1 MELENIILSKV
12 SQAQK
17 TKNGMFSSYGDFR
30 SRANTAMLL
39 DLGHTLRGE
48 HIREVWG

>member
-12 SQAQK
+12 TQAQK
-17 TKNGMFSSYGDFR
+17 TKNHFLSYVDFR
-30 SRANTAMLL
+30 SRENTAMLL
-39 DLGHTLRGE
+39 DLGHMLKGE

>member
-1 MELENIILSKV
+1 MEMENIIPSEV
-12 SQAQK
+12 SQAQR
-17 TKNGMFSSYGDFR
+17 TKNYMFSSYVDFR

-39 DLGHTLRGE
+39 DLGHMTRQE